1 MVGSMEEQL
10 PTRRNLVLMAVVFE
24 GGLGVA
30 ALALGWLVGYP
41 PLETVGWTVPAA
53 IWGTAAGLPMLVL
66 LLATA
71 RVPVWPF
78 SDLLR
83 VVDELL
89 VPLFRGCRV
98 VDLAVISALA
108 GWGEELLF
116 RGVIQGAAAGWA
128 GGPWGV
134 WVGLAVAS
142 LLFGLAHAITVSY
155 VLLATLM
162 GLYLGWL
169 WIAFD
174 KNLLVPILAHAVY
187 DFLALVY
194 LAKLRRPSDVCL
206 PKVP

>member
-1 MVGSMEEQL
+1 MEEQF
-10 PTRRNLVLMAVVFE
+10 PPPRNLVLIAVVFE
-24 GGLGVA
+24 GGLGVV
-30 ALALGWLVGYP
+30 ALALGWLLGYP
-41 PLETVGWTVPAA
+41 PLEAVCWTVPAA

-116 RGVIQGAAAGWA
+116 RGVIQEAVAGWA

-142 LLFGLAHAITVSY
+142 VLFGLAHAITVSY
-155 VLLATLM
+155 FLLAALM
-162 GLYLGWL
+162 GLYLGGL
-169 WIAFD
+169 WIASD
-174 KNLLVPILAHAVY
+174 NLLVPIMAHAVY

-194 LAKLRRPSDVCL
+194 
-206 PKVP
+206 